1 MKEKRNFQRGVF
13 LWLNDK
19 SKRRDMLF
27 FAKFYKKKAPFF
39 HHLERIFK
47 ESWRE
52 EHKKILL
59 MLYSKKV
66 WGKKEDV
73 KRFVWRTY
81 SGEPETTADDDDVA
95 GKRTT
100 LVVVVKAP
108 PSF

>member
-1 MKEKRNFQRGVF
+1 
-13 LWLNDK
+13 
-19 SKRRDMLF
+19 
-27 FAKFYKKKAPFF
+27 
-39 HHLERIFK
+39 
-47 ESWRE
+47 
-52 EHKKILL
+52 

-81 SGEPETTADDDDVA
+81 SGEPETTADDDVA

>member
-1 MKEKRNFQRGVF
+1 MLYF
-13 LWLNDK
+13 LL
-19 SKRRDMLF
+19 
-27 FAKFYKKKAPFF
+27 FYKKKAPFF
-39 HHLERIFK
+39 PP
-47 ESWRE
+47 
-52 EHKKILL
+52 LL
-59 MLYSKKV
+59 KNFSRKLAGGTQKDFINVYSKKV